1 MSEHP
6 AQEIAYPGTESQM
19 AQQPRDEMRDYA
31 GGGLLE
37 GKVALVTGGDSGIG
51 RAVCVAFAKEGADVA
66 ISYLNEDDDARK
78 TAALVQGLADAPNIC
93 EQDQWSGSS
102 QAASR
107 SSAGRCA
114 GEQRGVSA
122 PGREPE
128 DLTLARFAH
137 FERAE
142 FRTPAGRAAM
152 TAVLSAA
159 AVYLILMVLFRLTGK
174 RTLAQVTTF
183 DLVLLLIIS
192 EATQQALIGEDFSIT
207 QAFIVIMTLVV
218 LERSSDYLTWR
229 FPWFRR
235 WTESQPAVLVR
246 HGVPEEKVLRHYRL
260 TLDDVLTAGREQ
272 HGLRSFDQVDWAVLE
287 NSGGISVIPVGIALP
302 RSG

>member
-1 MSEHP
+1 
-6 AQEIAYPGTESQM
+6 
-19 AQQPRDEMRDYA
+19 
-31 GGGLLE
+31 
-37 GKVALVTGGDSGIG
+37 
-51 RAVCVAFAKEGADVA
+51 
-66 ISYLNEDDDARK
+66 
-78 TAALVQGLADAPNIC
+78 
-93 EQDQWSGSS
+93 
-102 QAASR
+102 
-107 SSAGRCA
+107 
-114 GEQRGVSA
+114 
-122 PGREPE
+122 
-128 DLTLARFAH
+128 
-137 FERAE
+137 
-142 FRTPAGRAAM
+142 M

-159 AVYLILMVLFRLTGK
+159 AVYLILMVLFRVTGK

-218 LERSSDYLTWR
+218 LQRASDYLTWR
-229 FPWFRR
+229 FAWFRR
-235 WTESQPAVLVR
+235 WTESEPAVLVR